1 MPHALATLRRRPGRA
16 VLTSLGIG
24 LAIGLVVLLLALSAG
39 VERSAATLGYASGV
53 DLLATSGSAGNS
65 SLLNGSLPPIPGA
78 HRLAGSIPAADPNVA
93 VASPWLLGDLV
104 FGNSTLRA
112 EENNSSPPAGAQ
124 LTSAGAV
131 GWLPSDLANLETPT
145 VYAGGGF
152 TAPGDPYYD
161 NGTYGGTPTHEIEL
175 DQGLASVLGVTVNS
189 TVYVAV
195 AAPPVNESLRTWYD
209 AATPFRVVGITG
221 PFWLV
226 PSALLAYTY
235 LSELQALLGGGTPS
249 TDYASLVLIHLT
261 DPTDPGAD
269 QARIGAAFPNL
280 TVFTLGEILGAI
292 QHVVNVYRTFGL
304 LIGAIGLV
312 VAALFTTTILQMS
325 VDDRSREFALLRA
338 LGHAPARVGA
348 LVIEEALLLAGAG
361 LAVGLAVAFGAAVA
375 LNRFLLA
382 TVGALPR
389 GFSFVAFDPTVIV
402 TGALLVVALG
412 LAAAFAPALRAM
424 RLPIAE
430 ELRAP

>member
-1 MPHALATLRRRPGRA
+1 VVHALTMLRRRPGRA
-16 VLTSLGIG
+16 ALTALGIG
-24 LAIGLVVLLLALSAG
+24 LATGLVVLLLALSAG
-39 VERSAATLGYASGV
+39 VEQSAASLGYASGV
-53 DLLATSGSAGNS
+53 DLLATSGSAENS

-78 HRLAGSIPAADPNVA
+78 HHLAETIPKADPNVA

-112 EENNSSPPAGAQ
+112 EANNSTAPPNAP
-124 LTSAGAV
+124 LTSSGAV
-131 GWLPSDLANLETPT
+131 GWLPSDIQNLEAPPL
-145 VYAGGGF
+145 YAGTGF
-152 TAPGDPYYD
+152 TASGDPYYD
-161 NGTYGGTPTHEIEL
+161 NGTYHGAPTHEIEI

-189 TVYVAV
+189 TIYAAV
-195 AAPPVNESLRTWYD
+195 TAPPANETLAAWFN
-209 AATPFRVVGITG
+209 AATPFRVVGVTG

-249 TDYASLVLIHLT
+249 TDYASLVLIHLA
-261 DPTDPGAD
+261 DPTDPAVD
-269 QARIGAAFPNL
+269 QAKIASSFPNL

-338 LGHAPARVGA
+338 LGHSPARVGS
-348 LVIEEALLLAGAG
+348 LVVQESLVLAGAG
-361 LAVGLAVAFGAAVA
+361 LAVGLAVAFLAAEG
-375 LNRFLLA
+375 LNRFLVRS
-382 TVGALPR
+382 VGSLPK
-389 GFSFVAFDPTVIV
+389 GFSFVAFDPTVLV

-424 RLPIAE
+424 RLPVAE